1 MIALDQTFDSEFG
14 NKIARLES
22 YNKHLYRPN
31 TYLHKWWARRCG
43 TTFRL
48 ILKQLAQ
55 NDLDRDFYTPG
66 GLDGLVILDPMMGGG
81 TTVHEAI
88 RLGAN
93 VIGFD
98 VDPIPILQAR
108 ASLSGIPSDDL
119 EGPFLQLVE
128 AIRQDLEP
136 VSIVA
141 CPTCQ
146 LQDSLRYT
154 LYGLQRYCQCG
165 PAIHVDSLVLRHEGN
180 QAIIRFC
187 SHCHQVH
194 DVEQC
199 PNHLVAPSL
208 TPVFDKTVQK
218 CAVCKGAFKEEL
230 DKPYYSRYTALVSA
244 GVCAEHGPFF
254 KGVEERDIDQIR
266 RANAHREGLNFYT
279 NLTVVAGPKS
289 NDLLRRGIKS
299 YKDLFSSRQLIY
311 LKTAID
317 HLNRIDPDIR
327 LPLALLV
334 STSLEFNSMLCGYK
348 GAEKRRAGAIR
359 HAFSHHAYSFPY
371 TALENNP
378 LYPSRSSGTLRKLF
392 YDRVIQARKWAA
404 LPRERN
410 ISGDGKKFAII
421 QDEVDS
427 GIEVDDPAE
436 LTTGNHKF
444 YLRQTSSVSLN
455 LADGSVDF
463 VVTDPPYYD
472 SVEYGDLSAFFR
484 VWLRQL
490 VRNGTDEKIDWDY
503 EVPHFVGDR
512 TTSGQVSETF
522 EYYVELMYRIF
533 AECHRVM
540 RKDNARLVFTFHHW
554 KADSWAALTIAL
566 RRASF
571 ALINRYVVHSENPI
585 SVHINNLRALTD
597 DAILVLAPTSINP
610 SPEWVRPTKIKFS
623 SSAEFCADC
632 GSLVGWLLESSLS
645 DEQIRATWQESLA
658 GK

>member
-22 YNKHLYRPN
+22 FNKHLYRPN

-55 NDLDRDFYTPG
+55 NDGDRDFYAPG
-66 GLDGLVILDPMMGGG
+66 GLDGLIVLDPMMGGG

-108 ASLSGIPSDDL
+108 ASLSGIPSADL
-119 EGPFLQLVE
+119 QEPFLHLVK

-141 CPTCQ
+141 CPICQ
-146 LQDSLRYT
+146 LQASLRYT
-154 LYGLQRYCQCG
+154 LYGLRRHCQCG
-165 PAIHVDSLVLRHEGN
+165 PAIHVDSLVLRHDGN
-180 QAIIRFC
+180 QSIIRFC

-194 DVEQC
+194 DVEKC
-199 PNHLVAPSL
+199 PNYFVAQSL
-208 TPVFDKTVQK
+208 TPVYEKTVQR
-218 CAVCKGAFKEEL
+218 CPDCKGAFMEEL
-230 DKPYYSRYTALVSA
+230 DQPYYSRYTALVSA
-244 GVCAEHGPFF
+244 GVCAEHGLFF
-254 KGVEERDIDQIR
+254 KGVEERDLDQIR
-266 RANAHREGLNFYT
+266 RANERRDRLNFYT
-279 NLTVVAGPKS
+279 NLTVRPGPKS
-289 NDLLRRGIKS
+289 NDLLRRGITS
-299 YKDLFSSRQLIY
+299 YADLFSSRQLIY
-311 LKTAID
+311 LKTAIE
-317 HLNRIDPDIR
+317 HLNQIDPVIR

-378 LYPSRSSGTLRKLF
+378 LHPSRSSGTLQKLF

-410 ISGDGKKFAII
+410 VSGHGKKFTFI
-421 QDEVDS
+421 QNEVDS
-427 GIEVDDPAE
+427 GFEVDNPAE

-444 YLRQTSSVSLN
+444 FLRQASSTTLY

-490 VRNGTDEKIDWDY
+490 VGNGTDGKIDWDY
-503 EVPHFVGDR
+503 EVPHFVGDK
-512 TTSGQVSETF
+512 TTSGPPSETF
-522 EYYVELMYRIF
+522 CYYVELMTRIF
-533 AECHRVM
+533 AECHRVL
-540 RKDNARLVFTFHHW
+540 RKDHARLVFTFHHW

-566 RRASF
+566 RRSGF
-571 ALINRYVVHSENPI
+571 VLKNRYVVHAENPI
-585 SVHINNLRALTD
+585 SVHINNLRALTHD
-597 DAILVLAPTSINP
+597 TILVLAPASVNP
-610 SPEWVRPTKIKFS
+610 SHEWARPATINFS
-623 SSAEFCADC
+623 GSAEFCADC
-632 GSLVGWLLESSLS
+632 GSLVGWLLKSSIS
-645 DEQIRATWQESLA
+645 DEQVRATWHGLLA
-658 GK
+658 GE